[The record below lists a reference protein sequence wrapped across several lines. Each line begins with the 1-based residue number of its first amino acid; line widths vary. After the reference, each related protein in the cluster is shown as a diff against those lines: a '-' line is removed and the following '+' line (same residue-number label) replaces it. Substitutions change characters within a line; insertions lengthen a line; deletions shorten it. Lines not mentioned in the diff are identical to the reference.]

1 MGNILTNE
9 QVKKALYLDD
19 DADTV
24 ELEEYNMTASSFI
37 LQKTGYDFGSDLV
50 KEPLAVLCAKLYIKQ
65 IYFGNSGYNKEHDY
79 ALGIASLLVDLQIIA
94 NARLAGVVSE

>member
-1 MGNILTNE
+1 MNKILTND
-9 QVKKALYLDD
+9 QVKKALFLDD
-19 DADTV
+19 DVDTQ

-37 LQKTGYDFGSDLV
+37 FQKTGYDFGADET

-79 ALGIASLLVDLQIIA
+79 TLGIASLIVDLQLLAKEKTSEEII
-94 NARLAGVVSE
+94 

>member
-1 MGNILTNE
+1 MANILTDE

-19 DADTV
+19 DADTE

-37 LQKTGYDFGSDLV
+37 LQKTGYDFGAEAA

-79 ALGIASLLVDLQIIA
+79 TLGIASLLVDLQIIA
-94 NARLAGVVSE
+94 NARLAGESNE